1 MEAKEAKHNNLRK
14 QVKEK
19 KLIFK
24 IECNKL
30 INKYNNKNMILI
42 TKIVK
47 GFLKQLR
54 GNIMEKRYFIKI
66 FNLKRNCG

>member
-14 QVKEK
+14 QV
-19 KLIFK
+19 